1 MSGVGTRVLVSPG
14 LAFEDVVFEQ
24 VDNGCF
30 AVFDRL
36 AGKFLVDADGAWTS
50 FCRDDVRFL
59 PLKRV
64 PWPQARLPRDY
75 DGEERLFNEVRG
87 FFVEHLD
94 VADDLLYDV
103 YSCFVLASWRPE
115 DFSVVPY
122 LFFLGPLASGKTRAL
137 ECFHRLCFRAVMAS
151 SMSAASLFRALE
163 AWHPTLLLD
172 ETEVYNRKEMVEVLA
187 LLNSGYRRGQ
197 YAIRV
202 EKVKGGNPQIA
213 MFDTFGFK
221 VLAGTEE
228 LAASLQS
235 RCIVTKM
242 SKAVKPVRLFID
254 EEKAQTLRDKL
265 LMYRFKNLGK
275 NNGETLD
282 GFDDFPNARVLELFI
297 SLITV
302 APSNSVRQR
311 LADYMAEMV
320 QNRLNEEQASIE
332 ARVFDAILKCED
344 KVENGR
350 LSTQAVTEAFNE
362 GLPDREKVSSR
373 LVGRVIAR
381 LGFEKCKISHGGL
394 AGFYWDARLIE
405 RLKARYGLDASPET
419 PFSPP
424 SLQTPTTPTHGE
436 DGENRENRTRLK
448 DLKAVYWSDN
458 FYDWHQCAF
467 CGQTKLT
474 SWQAED
480 FKGAKHWICESC
492 KQDWEKFLEN

>member
-1 MSGVGTRVLVSPG
+1 MSDGWVGVLVSPG

-24 VDNGCF
+24 VDCGCF
-30 AVFDRL
+30 VVFDRL
-36 AGKFLVDADGAWTS
+36 ACRFLTNADGAWTS
-50 FCRDDVRFL
+50 FCRGDIRFL

-64 PWPQARLPRDY
+64 PWLQVHLPRDY
-75 DGEERLFNEVRG
+75 GDEEQLFNEVRG
-87 FFVEHLD
+87 FFIEHLD

-103 YSCFVLASWRPE
+103 YACFVLASWRLE
-115 DFSVVPY
+115 DFNVVPY

-172 ETEVYNRKEMVEVLA
+172 ETEVYSRKEMIEVLA

-202 EKVKGGNPQIA
+202 EKVKGGAPQIA

-275 NNGETLD
+275 NGGKTICSFE
-282 GFDDFPNARVLELFI
+282 DFPNARVLELFI
-297 SLITV
+297 SLLTV

-311 LADYMAEMV
+311 LMDYMAETV
-320 QNRLNEEQASIE
+320 QNRLNEEQASME

-350 LSTQAVTEAFNE
+350 LSTQTVTEAFNE
-362 GLPDREKVSSR
+362 SLPEKEKVSSR
-373 LVGRVIAR
+373 LIGRVIAR
-381 LGFEKCKISHGGL
+381 LGFEKCKISRGGL
-394 AGFYWDARLIE
+394 AGFYWNTKLVE
-405 RLKARYGLDASPET
+405 RLKTRYGLDSTPET
-419 PFSPP
+419 PLSPP
-424 SLQTPTTPTHGE
+424 TQTQAMPTNGE
-436 DGENRENRTRLK
+436 NGENRVCLK
-448 DLKAVYWSDN
+448 NLKAIYWSDS
-458 FYDWHQCAF
+458 FYEWHQCVF

-480 FKGAKHWICESC
+480 FKGEKHWICENC
-492 KQDWEKFLEN
+492 KQDWEKLMEN